1 MTPAE
6 LEALERALVALR
18 WGSSEPL
25 TLRLGNAPEVVLH
38 PVDARPIRQAAL
50 RVLRAL
56 LREQERRRA

>member
-1 MTPAE
+1 MTTPDP
-6 LEALERALVALR
+6 EALERALVALR

-25 TLRLGNAPEVVLH
+25 ALKLGNAPAVVLH
-38 PVDARPIRQAAL
+38 PADARPIRQAAL